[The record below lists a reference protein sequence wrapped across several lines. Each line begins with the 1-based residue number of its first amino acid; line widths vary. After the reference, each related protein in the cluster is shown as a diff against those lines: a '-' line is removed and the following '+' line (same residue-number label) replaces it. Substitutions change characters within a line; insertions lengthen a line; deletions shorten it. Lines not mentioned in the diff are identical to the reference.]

1 LFADSLVEAFL
12 KVDAPIRQVRRAAI
26 TRSALT
32 KNRAEEL
39 GADVWLNFVIPRFF
53 DRLDLN
59 TARKPRLIIGG
70 RGCGKTMLLRY
81 LSHQSTFS
89 PNRDLISVDAVKH
102 IGLFWRADTQFASL
116 MQKREI
122 DSDVWESAFGHMAA
136 VVLGIEILRSLDS
149 ISKSVCQAVNPSDLR
164 KLDFSGLKAFDPDL
178 PVTPKEFTEALT
190 KRLWEFESWVSNVRT
205 TAIPR
210 FLPGYR
216 FLLSLISLIR
226 SQIDGLTDS
235 TYFVYL
241 DEYENL
247 SPRQQMIVNTWLKH
261 SEHPL
266 IFNVAMKRHAFKVR
280 QTLGNELLSDIHDY
294 RTHDLESYLSE
305 EFDLF
310 AAEILFLNLSLD
322 DVLESPV
329 EEKLLRDPTR
339 LPDRRGVEYKRRI
352 LTSARSLFPDL
363 THEDLARGVFA
374 DKALAQKLEER
385 VATALRK
392 RGSVLPS
399 ARFVRPNIPLA
410 SIVSPVLLHRPKL
423 EPDEVAAELD
433 KYEEGKPSRFDDAY
447 GWTHNNFVG
456 ALLLLYGPHSRVCP
470 FYAGFP
476 TFCRLARGSLR
487 HLLELCHKSIDQAS
501 ADLGS
506 IAWPIEPNQQAEAAR
521 QASTA
526 FLGEVRSFGALGNQ
540 LYGFVHRIGTLF
552 ELAQQR
558 PSQSESERNHFAITS
573 GHVQLSEADWD
584 FLNEASKWSVLVEEP
599 GTKKKDESTPESS
612 EYVLNPI
619 YAPYFHIS
627 FRKKRR
633 IDLSTEEVVVLMRGS
648 ADDVKALLGR
658 YSKEWDVIPAE
669 VVPDLFSTIEDAS

>member
-1 LFADSLVEAFL
+1 LFADSLVEAFFPM
-12 KVDAPIRQVRRAAI
+12 DTPIRQVTRAEI

-39 GADVWLNFVIPRFF
+39 GADVWINFVVPRFF

-81 LSHQSTFS
+81 LSHQSMFS
-89 PNRDLISVDAVKH
+89 PHRGAIPQDAVSH

-116 MQKREI
+116 MQKRAI
-122 DSDVWESAFGHMAA
+122 SDDIWESAFSHMAA
-136 VVLGIEILRSLDS
+136 LVLGIEVLRSLES
-149 ISKSVCQAVNPSDLR
+149 IAKSACEILTEDDLR
-164 KLDFSGLKAFDPDL
+164 KLDFSDLKAFDPEL
-178 PVTPKEFTEALT
+178 PTAPQALIET
-190 KRLWEFESWVSNVRT
+190 LRKRLWAFESWVSNVRT
-205 TAIPR
+205 ATTPL
-210 FLPGYR
+210 FLPGNK
-216 FLLSLISLIR
+216 FLLSLIELIR
-226 SQIDGLTDS
+226 NQIDGLGES
-235 TYFVYL
+235 TYFVYI

-266 IFNVAMKRHAFKVR
+266 IFNVAMKRNAFRVR
-280 QTLGNELLSDIHDY
+280 QTLGNEMLSDIHDY
-294 RTHDLESYLSE
+294 RAHDLEKYLSE
-305 EFDLF
+305 EFELF

-322 DVLESPV
+322 GVLESPV
-329 EEKLLRDPTR
+329 DEKLLRDPAR
-339 LPDRRGVEYKRRI
+339 LPDRRGQEYSRRI
-352 LTSARSLFPDL
+352 LASAQSLFPDVSQ
-363 THEDLARGVFA
+363 EDLARGVFE

-385 VATALRK
+385 IATALRK
-392 RGSVLPS
+392 RGSGVS
-399 ARFVRPNIPLA
+399 TGRFFRPAIPLA
-410 SIVSPVLLHRPKL
+410 SIVSPVLLHRPSL
-423 EPDEVAAELD
+423 QPEEVASELD
-433 KYEEGKPSRFDDAY
+433 KYEHRKKSHFDDSH
-447 GWTHNNFVG
+447 GWIHNNFIG

-470 FYAGFP
+470 FYSGFH
-476 TFCRLARGSLR
+476 TFCHLARGSLR

-521 QASTA
+521 QASAA
-526 FLGEVRSFGALGNQ
+526 FLGEIRSFGALGNQ

-573 GHVQLSEADWD
+573 GHVALNDADWD
-584 FLNEASKWSVLVEEP
+584 FLNEASKWSVLFEEP
-599 GTKKKDESTPESS
+599 GTKKKDSGTPESP

-627 FRKKRR
+627 YRKKRR
-633 IDLSTEEVVVLMRGS
+633 IDLSTEEAIVLMRGS
-648 ADDVKALLGR
+648 ADEVKSLLSR
-658 YSKEWDVIPAE
+658 YSKEWE
-669 VVPDLFSTIEDAS
+669 VVPAEIIPGLFSNTEDAQ